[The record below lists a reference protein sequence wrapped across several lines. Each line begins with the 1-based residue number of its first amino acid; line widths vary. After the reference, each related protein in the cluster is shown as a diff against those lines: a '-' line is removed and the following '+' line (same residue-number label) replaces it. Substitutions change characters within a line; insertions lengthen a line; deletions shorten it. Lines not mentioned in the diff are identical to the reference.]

1 MSLGLAKS
9 LEGSSETGEGNH
21 PLHIEGS
28 KEVSRL
34 NACLLGDSSQTK
46 CFFVLFFC
54 FSSLCFAFALVKWK
68 KCSAPPHRMIL
79 LLQMMHPVSHRT
91 SLLPEISMA
100 VQCLVVLLFSPFVL
114 PWHAVIVASG
124 VPVEPVMV
132 CGEACCGLCTC
143 A

>member
-1 MSLGLAKS
+1 
-9 LEGSSETGEGNH
+9 
-21 PLHIEGS
+21 
-28 KEVSRL
+28 
-34 NACLLGDSSQTK
+34 
-46 CFFVLFFC
+46 
-54 FSSLCFAFALVKWK
+54 
-68 KCSAPPHRMIL
+68 MIL